1 MLSQIFHFNKVFLAA
16 VLQNLSNSLETLLET
31 FRIQMCWRQL
41 LCFWAFK
48 SCWRENYLFDA
59 LSLQLR
65 LQKHE
70 PKTRTTKR
78 KQKDKRVFSSHNCF
92 FPKPKMIAPKNF
104 FLLLRAPTSKQ
115 ERLLLQSLAGQHKH
129 QDFFIASCC
138 GIVNTTI
145 STFPQFCLKNVS
157 IGCLWGT

>member
-65 LQKHE
+65 LQKHK

-78 KQKDKRVFSSHNCF
+78 KQKDKRVFF
-92 FPKPKMIAPKNF
+92 F
-104 FLLLRAPTSKQ
+104 S
-115 ERLLLQSLAGQHKH
+115 
-129 QDFFIASCC
+129 
-138 GIVNTTI
+138 
-145 STFPQFCLKNVS
+145 
-157 IGCLWGT
+157 

>member
-59 LSLQLR
+59 LYLQLAEAR
-65 LQKHE
+65 AQNEENEK
-70 PKTRTTKR
+70 KNK
-78 KQKDKRVFSSHNCF
+78 KDKKFFFFS
-92 FPKPKMIAPKNF
+92 
-104 FLLLRAPTSKQ
+104 
-115 ERLLLQSLAGQHKH
+115 
-129 QDFFIASCC
+129 
-138 GIVNTTI
+138 
-145 STFPQFCLKNVS
+145 
-157 IGCLWGT
+157 

>member
-41 LCFWAFK
+41 LCFCAFK

-78 KQKDKRVFSSHNCF
+78 KQKDKRVFF
-92 FPKPKMIAPKNF
+92 F
-104 FLLLRAPTSKQ
+104 S
-115 ERLLLQSLAGQHKH
+115 
-129 QDFFIASCC
+129 
-138 GIVNTTI
+138 
-145 STFPQFCLKNVS
+145 
-157 IGCLWGT
+157 

>member
-65 LQKHE
+65 PSPAEALAKNE
-70 PKTRTTKR
+70 ENEKKV
-78 KQKDKRVFSSHNCF
+78 KKDKKCFSSFHNCF
-92 FPKPKMIAPKNF
+92 FPSQ
-104 FLLLRAPTSKQ
+104 R
-115 ERLLLQSLAGQHKH
+115 
-129 QDFFIASCC
+129 
-138 GIVNTTI
+138 
-145 STFPQFCLKNVS
+145 
-157 IGCLWGT
+157 

>member
-65 LQKHE
+65 PSPAEARAKNEENEKKSKKRQKG
-70 PKTRTTKR
+70 
-78 KQKDKRVFSSHNCF
+78 FS
-92 FPKPKMIAPKNF
+92 
-104 FLLLRAPTSKQ
+104 LLLLIIAFSQAKDDCPKELLSSERALPNK
-115 ERLLLQSLAGQHKH
+115 RGY
-129 QDFFIASCC
+129 CC
-138 GIVNTTI
+138 NH
-145 STFPQFCLKNVS
+145 
-157 IGCLWGT
+157 

>member
-65 LQKHE
+65 PSPAEAQAQNEENEK
-70 PKTRTTKR
+70 KNK
-78 KQKDKRVFSSHNCF
+78 KDKKVFSSHNCV
-92 FPKPKMIAPKNF
+92 FPSQ
-104 FLLLRAPTSKQ
+104 R
-115 ERLLLQSLAGQHKH
+115 
-129 QDFFIASCC
+129 
-138 GIVNTTI
+138 
-145 STFPQFCLKNVS
+145 
-157 IGCLWGT
+157 